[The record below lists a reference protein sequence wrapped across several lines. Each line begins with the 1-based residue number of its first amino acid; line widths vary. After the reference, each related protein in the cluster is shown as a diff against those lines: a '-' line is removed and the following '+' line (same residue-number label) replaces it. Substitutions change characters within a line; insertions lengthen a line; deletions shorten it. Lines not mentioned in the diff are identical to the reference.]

1 MIEFKGSHFERD
13 DKAGAT
19 VETVAC
25 RRYVDFDC
33 RLQLCH
39 VFMIHIGLQNID
51 QMTDYV
57 TVWLI
62 GMRPQGIVT

>member
-1 MIEFKGSHFERD
+1 MLRSIASVPWGL
-13 DKAGAT
+13 AVG
-19 VETVAC
+19 VAC

-33 RLQLCH
+33 RLQLRH

-51 QMTDYV
+51 QMMDYV